1 MKKLL
6 ALPFILLTA
15 CSGYQE
21 SAFNCTGTLENSTTI
36 IGFSKTDSTPK
47 VIGIYITDSTKNLLN
62 FWKEPT
68 RTASVGGVLYLTNQF
83 SIQDFAIIGNIPET
97 QDSFGNQVTKSFVLD
112 KKTNILTTNETEK
125 RPGSEKSKR
134 FEGACNSIK
143 NPK

>member
-6 ALPFILLTA
+6 ILSLIVLTG

-47 VIGIYITDSTKNLLN
+47 VVGIYITDSKKNLLN
-62 FWKEPT
+62 FWKDPT

-83 SIQDFAIIGNIPET
+83 SIQDFAIMGSIEET
-97 QDSFGNQVTKSFVLD
+97 QDNFGNEVVKSFVLD
-112 KKTNILTTNETEK
+112 RKTNILTTNETEK
-125 RPGSEKSKR
+125 RPGSEKKKR
-134 FEGACNSIK
+134 FEGTCNSVK
-143 NPK
+143 SN